1 MFLLVLA
8 FSFLAA
14 QIVMKNR
21 EVFADDDCL
30 VESEGY
36 ECEEDIGI
44 LEEIQTD
51 KDIFTIES
59 GEIWKIR
66 KAEQDRKKS
75 KSWLQKVDIK
85 ESIFSKIRNYMPEKI
100 IKLP

>member
-14 QIVMKNR
+14 QIAMKNR

-44 LEEIQTD
+44 LEDIRTD
-51 KDIFTIES
+51 TDIFTIES
-59 GEIWKIR
+59 GEIWNIK
-66 KAEQDRKKS
+66 KAEQERKKS
-75 KSWLQKVDIK
+75 RSWLQKLDIK
-85 ESIFSKIRNYMPEKI
+85 ENISRKI

>member
-44 LEEIQTD
+44 LEDIQTD

-59 GEIWKIR
+59 GEIR

-85 ESIFSKIRNYMPEKI
+85 ESISRKIRNYMPEKI

>member
-1 MFLLVLA
+1 MFFLVLV
-8 FSFLAA
+8 FSFLVA

-30 VESEGY
+30 VECEGY
-36 ECEEDIGI
+36 ECDKDVDI
-44 LEEIQTD
+44 LEGIETD

-59 GEIWKIR
+59 GEMWKNR

-75 KSWLQKVDIK
+75 KSWLQKVEMK
-85 ESIFSKIRNYMPEKI
+85 ESISRKVLNCMS
-100 IKLP
+100 